1 MYLLQINPILIASA
15 VIPALLLLIYVY
27 RLDRLEREPKG
38 LIWSLI
44 LFGILATAV
53 AGYFERIGIRI
64 LDLTVSSTTLY
75 TILLTFLIVGP
86 AEEGSKYL
94 LLKWRTW
101 RNPNFNCRFDAVV
114 YAVAVS
120 LGFAVWENLGYVAML
135 GIQGA
140 LIRAVTAIP
149 GHASFAVFMGAWY
162 GQAKVWDRAG
172 DPQRS
177 KQYRCLAVI
186 IPTVIHALY
195 DLIAML
201 GGLMPLIIFFAFIA
215 AMFITAFVML
225 RRLAKRDRYL

>member
-1 MYLLQINPILIASA
+1 MYLLQINPILIAAA
-15 VIPALLLLIYVY
+15 VVPALLLLTYVY

-38 LIWSLI
+38 LLWKLI

-53 AGYFERIGIRI
+53 AGYAERIGIRI
-64 LDLTVSSTTLY
+64 LDLTVSSPTLY
-75 TILLTFLIVGP
+75 TMLLTFLIVGP

-94 LLKWRTW
+94 LLKWKTW

-135 GIQGA
+135 GIKGA
-140 LIRAVTAIP
+140 MIRAVTAIP

-162 GQAKVWDRAG
+162 GQAKAWERAG
-172 DPQRS
+172 DSLRSQRC
-177 KQYRCLAVI
+177 RWLALLVPI
-186 IPTVIHALY
+186 LIHGLY
-195 DLIAML
+195 DFIAML
-201 GGLMPLIIFFAFIA
+201 GGMFPLIVFFAFIA
-215 AMFITAFVML
+215 AMFITAFIML